1 MVYGQRSGK
10 GGIIQI
16 ESQLILSNTMFD
28 LKLTGM
34 QGDVMKESM
43 SVAKSLAWSYTDD
56 KIKSKLTKNFEKTKT
71 QGIHIHCPEGAVPK
85 GSSICWY
92 CHICMSI
99 QFI

>member
-1 MVYGQRSGK
+1 MRYYKWIMANALGR

-16 ESQLILSNTMFD
+16 ESQFILSNSMFD

-43 SVAKSLAWSYTDD
+43 NVAKTQHNLTSDD
-56 KIKSKLTKNFEKTKT
+56 NKKNLIESSKTKT

-85 GSSICWY
+85 DGPSWNSN
-92 CHICMSI
+92 HSM
-99 QFI
+99 FI

>member
-1 MVYGQRSGK
+1 MCANALGR

-16 ESQLILSNTMFD
+16 ESQFILSNNMFD

-43 SVAKSLAWSYTDD
+43 NVAKTLAWNLTSDD
-56 KIKSKLTKNFEKTKT
+56 NKKNLIEKFEKTKT

-85 GSSICWY
+85 G
-92 CHICMSI
+92 
-99 QFI
+99 